1 MFLALHNVK
10 ASRKLPALTRSF
22 YVRQTAP
29 PNPWLP
35 QRGDTVYVG
44 MSGGVDSSVVCH
56 LLASLNMYRVRGV
69 FMRNWD
75 SRDEHGTD
83 SDGKGCEW
91 ERDWNDVQ
99 KVSHHIGVPCEMI
112 DLSREYWT
120 RVFDPSLQAWQRGLT
135 PNPDVYCNKEIKFG
149 ALLSRLPA
157 EDSKTG
163 RPVFLATGHYATKDW
178 VHEPGGWIPHLGR
191 GRDSN
196 KDQSYYLSSITE
208 QALRRALFP
217 IGKYTKA
224 EIRQIAAEE
233 NLPTANREESM
244 GLCFVGERGRFK
256 KFLSTYLPPSPGN
269 IVNALDGKVVGRH
282 EGLWEFTKGENARIP
297 GVPNKLFVS
306 GKDTEKNII
315 WVVDQPTHELLH
327 FNVVEVANVH
337 WIHAR
342 PTSTIRR
349 FSIQYRYRSK
359 PSWGLV
365 EFINNDP
372 THVRITFE
380 EPQLSLAEGQ
390 VVAFY
395 DAEHGHVLG
404 QGTAAKV
411 HNTFSPWTPPPIRD
425 AEAEKAALMKRKTA
439 EKLKRF
445 KERRAAKN
453 NERLASAASS

>member
-1 MFLALHNVK
+1 
-10 ASRKLPALTRSF
+10 
-22 YVRQTAP
+22 
-29 PNPWLP
+29 
-35 QRGDTVYVG
+35 
-44 MSGGVDSSVVCH
+44 MSGGADSSVVCH

-83 SDGKGCEW
+83 SDGKGCER

-99 KVSHHIGVPCEMI
+99 KVSRHIGIPCEMV

-135 PNPDVYCNKEIKFG
+135 PNPDVEIKFG

-178 VHEPGGWIPHLGR
+178 VYEPNGR
-191 GRDSN
+191 GRDPN

-224 EIRQIAAEE
+224 EIRQIAVEE

-244 GLCFVGERGRFK
+244 GLCFVGERA
-256 KFLSTYLPPSPGN
+256 TYLPPSPGN
-269 IVNALDGKVVGRH
+269 IVNVLGGKVVGRH
-282 EGLWEFTKGENARIP
+282 EGLWEFTKGEMRVFLGYRI
-297 GVPNKLFVS
+297 NL
-306 GKDTEKNII
+306 
-315 WVVDQPTHELLH
+315 DQPTHELLH

-365 EFINNDP
+365 EIINNDP

-411 HNTFSPWTPPPIRD
+411 HNTFSPWTPSLVRD
-425 AEAEKAALMKRKTA
+425 AEAEKAVLMKRKTQ
-439 EKLKRF
+439 R
-445 KERRAAKN
+445 
-453 NERLASAASS
+453 S